1 MSIDERLKD
10 HDDWEKETVLM
21 ELMSGWC
28 HKQFTSGVGRVQE
41 CERLKGKVISALVS
55 GCCGER
61 PQSYELIT
69 S

>member
-1 MSIDERLKD
+1 MSIDERLKGY
-10 HDDWEKETVLM
+10 DDWEKETVLM

-41 CERLKGKVISALVS
+41 SERLKGKVISALVS
-55 GCCGER
+55 GCCGVR
-61 PQSYELIT
+61 PQSSELIT